1 MEQLI
6 LSILFSFLICIVL
19 GPLVIPLLHKLK
31 FGQNVRDDGPKK
43 HLAKAGTPTMGGVIT
58 IFAVSLV
65 TLLMGKG
72 SQEFSIVTVLVMVG
86 YGLIGFL
93 DDFIKVKMKR
103 SLGLRAYQKIIGQ
116 FGLALVIAIWAY
128 RNPMVGPVV
137 NVPFLNIEWDLGWF
151 YIPFAV
157 FVIIAI
163 VNSVNLTDGLDGLAS
178 GVMMID
184 AVIYGVICAILTA
197 AAAEAGNVMLAAN
210 LNNEMIF
217 AGALA
222 GGCLGF
228 LRFNAYPARV
238 FMGDTGSLALGGA
251 LSMLAISTRSMLI
264 VPIIGIMFMMSSISV
279 ILLVGSYKLRNK
291 KRVFLMAPLHHHF
304 ELKGFPE
311 TKIVSMYMIITA
323 VAGLVVLLNYV

>member
-6 LSILFSFLICIVL
+6 LSILFAFLICIVL

-128 RNPMVGPVV
+128 RNPMVGSVV

-279 ILLVGSYKLRNK
+279 ILQVGSYKLRNK

>member
-6 LSILFSFLICIVL
+6 LSILFAFLICIVL

-116 FGLALVIAIWAY
+116 FG
-128 RNPMVGPVV
+128 
-137 NVPFLNIEWDLGWF
+137 
-151 YIPFAV
+151 
-157 FVIIAI
+157 
-163 VNSVNLTDGLDGLAS
+163 
-178 GVMMID
+178 
-184 AVIYGVICAILTA
+184 
-197 AAAEAGNVMLAAN
+197 
-210 LNNEMIF
+210 
-217 AGALA
+217 AGAGDRHLGLPQPH
-222 GGCLGF
+222 GGVGGQ
-228 LRFNAYPARV
+228 R
-238 FMGDTGSLALGGA
+238 AL
-251 LSMLAISTRSMLI
+251 
-264 VPIIGIMFMMSSISV
+264 
-279 ILLVGSYKLRNK
+279 
-291 KRVFLMAPLHHHF
+291 
-304 ELKGFPE
+304 PE
-311 TKIVSMYMIITA
+311 H
-323 VAGLVVLLNYV
+323 